1 MYISELAERQIVV
14 VYPGRF
20 QPFHRGHAGVFEHL
34 QGMFGRNNC
43 FIVTSPNVKID
54 DRNPFDA
61 GEKVQLMHAA
71 GISNDRIKLIT
82 DPYNITV
89 VTDTMGFNAGNTV
102 LVFAVGAPD
111 RDRLGVDQVYTAQ
124 TPTGRK
130 SQLPPGKQ
138 VGDAKPMKTFPGIKN
153 IADCVTVA
161 EGHAY
166 VIVVDEIKVPFE
178 FDGQVH
184 DISHGTECRAMWN
197 RVRNDPR
204 ASAAFLTKLY
214 GRATTELQHIFNQ
227 IPAPAQAATP
237 PANSPTKAKLQ
248 KVKTPEP
255 VDYTDYE
262 LSAESVEE
270 STAKLRAKGL
280 ATRRDRFKSLRKEDV
295 DEAQLIGF
303 LPNPEVTPG
312 QRFYYPNL
320 GQIEIV
326 SRIDK
331 NTYRVWSLTD
341 KTYRNITLDPRLL
354 STKPIKEGVID
365 EAAGVGV
372 VASKK
377 QAQDPRYST
386 SLTKDVRPGQINK
399 SLRAFNL
406 AETDAERELD
416 ARLKAAIDELE
427 RRYGQKLPQTAIDK
441 LEQRY
446 KQTSN
451 QKIKH
456 KSTGRD

>member
-1 MYISELAERQIVV
+1 MYISELAEQQIVV

-82 DPYNITV
+82 DPYNITA
-89 VTDTMGFNAGNTV
+89 VTNTMAFDPRNTI
-102 LVFAVGAPD
+102 LIFAVGAPD

-124 TPTGRK
+124 TPKGRK
-130 SQLPPGKQ
+130 SQIPPGKQ
-138 VGDAKPMKTFPGIKN
+138 VGDAKPMKTFPGIKK
-153 IADCVTVA
+153 IVDCVTVS

-166 VIVVDEIKVPFE
+166 VIIVDEIKVPFE
-178 FDGQVH
+178 FNGQVH
-184 DISHGTECRAMWN
+184 DISHGTECRNMWN
-197 RVRNDPR
+197 DVRNNPK

-214 GRATTELQHIFNQ
+214 GRSTPELQHIFNQ
-227 IPAPAQAATP
+227 IPAPAQVATP
-237 PANSPTKAKLQ
+237 TDKLPTKAKLQ

-262 LSAESVEE
+262 YSAESVEE

-280 ATRRDRFKSLRKEDV
+280 ATKKDRFKVLRKEDI
-295 DEAQLIGF
+295 DEAQVVGF
-303 LPNPEVTPG
+303 LSNPKVTAG
-312 QRFYYPNL
+312 QRFYYPNI

-331 NTYRVWSLTD
+331 NSYKVWSVTD
-341 KTYRNITLDPRLL
+341 KAYRTIIIDPRLL
-354 STKPIKEGVID
+354 STKPITEMG
-365 EAAGVGV
+365 GVGV
-372 VASKK
+372 VANNK
-377 QAQDPRYST
+377 QAQDLRYST

-406 AETDAERELD
+406 AETDAEQKLD
-416 ARLKAAIDELE
+416 DRIKAAIDELE
-427 RRYGQKLPQTAIDK
+427 RRYGQSLSQTAIDK

-451 QKIKH
+451 QTIKH
-456 KSTGRD
+456 KSSGRD